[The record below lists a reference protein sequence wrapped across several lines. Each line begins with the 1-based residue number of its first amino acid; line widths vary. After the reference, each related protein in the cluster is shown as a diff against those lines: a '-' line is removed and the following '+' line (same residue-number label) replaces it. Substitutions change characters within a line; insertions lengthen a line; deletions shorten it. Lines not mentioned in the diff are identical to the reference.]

1 MQIGFRPPRKVKR
14 ATLVAAPPTRGGLSE
29 TELTMAHLP
38 HLRRRLVPL
47 VGAVLIT
54 LATSLVAIGSTAAPA
69 HADGCY
75 TWSRTLQQGAT
86 GADVTQLQIRVAGWA
101 GYDTN
106 FSIDGVFGA
115 ATATAVRNF
124 QSGYGLSADGVA
136 GAQTFNQIY
145 ALQDD
150 DCTPIHF
157 DWSEVDDVCYGG
169 WPAPASGTID
179 QVKANLIQVMWRA
192 EALRHRL
199 GDHPLRVTSAYRSEA
214 CNTAVG
220 GVEGSNHLTGKAM
233 DLVSGDGSLTLCQ
246 IAQAAR
252 YVAVRELLG
261 PGYPDHDDHIHIG
274 IQSTREWHAPN
285 CGVS

>member
-1 MQIGFRPPRKVKR
+1 
-14 ATLVAAPPTRGGLSE
+14 
-29 TELTMAHLP
+29 MAHLP
-38 HLRRRLVPL
+38 HLRRRLLPL
-47 VGAVLIT
+47 VGAVLVT

-75 TWSRTLQQGAT
+75 TWSRALQQGAT

-101 GYDTN
+101 GYDTG
-106 FSIDGVFGA
+106 FSIDGSYGP

-124 QSGYGLSADGVA
+124 QSAYGLSADGVA
-136 GAQTFNQIY
+136 GSQTFNQIY

-150 DCTPIHF
+150 DCTPVHF
-157 DWSEVDDVCYGG
+157 AWSEVDDVCYGG
-169 WPAPASGTID
+169 WPTPVSGTTIA
-179 QVKANLIQVMWRA
+179 QVQSNLMQVMWRA

-199 GDHPLRVTSAYRSEA
+199 GDHPLTVTSAYRSQS

-220 GVEGSNHLTGKAM
+220 GASNSNHLYGRAM
-233 DLVSGDGSLTLCQ
+233 DLVPGDSATSLCS

-261 PGYPDHDDHIHIG
+261 PGYPDHDDHVHIG
-274 IQSTREWHAPN
+274 IQSSRYWNAPN

>member
-1 MQIGFRPPRKVKR
+1 M
-14 ATLVAAPPTRGGLSE
+14 
-29 TELTMAHLP
+29 P
-38 HLRRRLVPL
+38 HFKRRLIL
-47 VGAVLIT
+47 MGGTILIT
-54 LATSLVAIGSTAAPA
+54 LATTLVALGGTATPA

-101 GYDTN
+101 GYDTS
-106 FSIDGVFGA
+106 FAIDGSFGP

-124 QSGYGLSADGVA
+124 QSAYGLGVDGVA
-136 GAQTFNQIY
+136 GAQTFNEIY

-150 DCTPIHF
+150 DCTPVHF
-157 DWSEVDDVCYGG
+157 AWSEVDDVCYGG

-199 GDHPLRVTSAYRSEA
+199 GDHPLTVTSAYRSKA
-214 CNTAVG
+214 CNTSVG
-220 GVEGSNHLTGKAM
+220 GATNSNHLYGKAM
-233 DLVSGDGSLTLCQ
+233 DLVPGDSATSLCS

-252 YVAVRELLG
+252 YIAVRELLG
-261 PGYPDHDDHIHIG
+261 PGYPDHSDHIHIG
-274 IQSTREWHAPN
+274 IQSSRYWQAPN